1 MSGRRYLKHN
11 TISAERAYSVIQA
24 PVVTEK
30 STLVS
35 QDSQFVFN
43 VVPSATKYEIAK
55 AVEMIFRVKVVGV
68 NIQNRPGKVKRFRGR
83 IGKRPD
89 QKRAFVRL
97 EKGQTIDMGAGL

>member
-11 TISAERAYSVIQA
+11 KVSAERAYSILLS

-35 QDSQFVFN
+35 QHSQFVFN
-43 VVPSATKYEIAK
+43 IDSSATKYEVAK
-55 AVEMIFRVKVVGV
+55 AVEMIFKVNVV
-68 NIQNRPGKVKRFRGR
+68 NVNVLNRPGKVNRFRGR
-83 IGKRPD
+83 LGKRAD

-97 EKGQTIDMGAGL
+97 AQGQTIDMGAGL

>member
-11 TISAERAYSVIQA
+11 KVSAERAYSILLS

-35 QDSQFVFN
+35 QHSQFVFN
-43 VVPSATKYEIAK
+43 IDSSATKYEVAK
-55 AVEMIFRVKVVGV
+55 AVL
-68 NIQNRPGKVKRFRGR
+68 NRPGKVKRFRGR
-83 IGKRPD
+83 LGKRAD

-97 EKGQTIDMGAGL
+97 AQGQTIDMGAGL